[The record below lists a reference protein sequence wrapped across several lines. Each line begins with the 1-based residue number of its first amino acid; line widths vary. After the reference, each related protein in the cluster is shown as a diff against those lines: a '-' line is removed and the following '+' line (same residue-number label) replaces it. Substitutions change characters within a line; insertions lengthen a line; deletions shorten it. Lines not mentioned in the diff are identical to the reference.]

1 MSAALASILS
11 PQPASISTV
20 RSPRTSSG
28 RMPMRM
34 RFRPSAG
41 ATRSQSGFGTTPNI
55 APPSSMKKPSL
66 SGTSS
71 RLPSVIE
78 GSATS
83 VAVPPRVRPASTRPA
98 RSLGREALYDVTRR
112 GVRIQRARGD
122 LVDHRGKRLRADF
135 DVHPCHEAGREQ
147 LAQAKLAPGAP
158 PPPKMLGCMPSE
170 ALDGLRQRGHAC
182 TRCCLGLEDRR
193 APLAG
198 RTRLEAQ
205 HPLHSGGGAVRTFPV
220 GLVHH

>member
-1 MSAALASILS
+1 MSAAFASILS

-34 RFRPSAG
+34 RLRPSAG

-78 GSATS
+78 GGATS
-83 VAVPPRVRPASTRPA
+83 VAVPPGGRPASTRFA
-98 RSLGREALYDVTRR
+98 WSLRRKALDDVTRG
-112 GVRIQRARGD
+112 GVGIHRARGD
-122 LVDHRGKRLRADF
+122 LLDDRRKRRRADF
-135 DVHPCHEAGREQ
+135 DVHPCHETGREE

-158 PPPKMLGCMPSE
+158 APPKLLGRVPSE
-170 ALDGLRQRGHAC
+170 ALDCLHERGHA
-182 TRCCLGLEDRR
+182 R
-193 APLAG
+193 
-198 RTRLEAQ
+198 
-205 HPLHSGGGAVRTFPV
+205 
-220 GLVHH
+220 